1 MEEASGL
8 CHSVENPLWRTLMA
22 LFCLHCLD
30 NETDGAARRAEARP
44 AHLAWAA
51 GLGPVVRMAGPLLDT
66 EGRMI
71 GSVFLIEA
79 ESLAAVK
86 AINAEDPYTKGG
98 VFGRVTI
105 NETRWAIGEGKPQ

>member
-1 MEEASGL
+1 L
-8 CHSVENPLWRTLMA
+8 A

-44 AHLAWAA
+44 AHLQWAA
-51 GLGPVVRMAGPLLDT
+51 GLGQVVRMAGPLLDSQ
-66 EGRMI
+66 GRMV

-79 ESLAAVK
+79 ESLAAVT
-86 AINAEDPYTKGG
+86 ALNAEDPYSKAG

-105 NETRWAIGEGKPQ
+105 NETRWAIGEGKPA

>member
-1 MEEASGL
+1 M
-8 CHSVENPLWRTLMA
+8 V
-22 LFCLHCLD
+22 
-30 NETDGAARRAEARP
+30 
-44 AHLAWAA
+44 
-51 GLGPVVRMAGPLLDT
+51 
-66 EGRMI
+66 

>member
-1 MEEASGL
+1 
-8 CHSVENPLWRTLMA
+8 MA

-51 GLGPVVRMAGPLLDT
+51 ALGPACRMAGPLLDPN
-66 EGRMI
+66 GKMV

-79 ESLAAVK
+79 DNLAA
-86 AINAEDPYTKGG
+86 AQALNADDPYTRAG
-98 VFGRVTI
+98 VFGRVDI
-105 NETRWAIGEGKPQ
+105 HETRWAIGEGKPQ